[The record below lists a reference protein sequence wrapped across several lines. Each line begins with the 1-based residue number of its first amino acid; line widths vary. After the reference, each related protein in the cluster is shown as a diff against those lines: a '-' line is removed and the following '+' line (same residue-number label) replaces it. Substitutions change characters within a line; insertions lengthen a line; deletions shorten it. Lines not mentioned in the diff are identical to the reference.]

1 MNRKSKNIIMILLL
15 SILIGVSI
23 IIMKDLRN
31 PEHPEMMQNSINQI
45 ENKVED
51 KTETA
56 TKETTT
62 ETTEKDETENQDVN
76 VVVIQ
81 RRGMDRMR
89 HPGMEMQKPEKTHR
103 DNRNLFLAIG
113 VLTSALIMYLI
124 MSGFNKKTMK
134 ETLSGIDNIII
145 FILATAIITFGLTV
159 VQTSL
164 TKSNQPDMIRPP
176 MQTIKNTD

>member
-31 PEHPEMMQNSINQI
+31 PEHPEIAKNNIKQI
-45 ENKVED
+45 ENKL
-51 KTETA
+51 ETSTIDA
-56 TKETTT
+56 KNTTDTTKEEEKTDT
-62 ETTEKDETENQDVN
+62 KDEF
-76 VVVIQ
+76 IQ
-81 RRGMDRMR
+81 RGNRERMR
-89 HPGMEMQKPEKTHR
+89 HPKMDRPMKGPR
-103 DNRNLFLAIG
+103 DNRNLFLCIG

-176 MQTIKNTD
+176 IQTIKNTD